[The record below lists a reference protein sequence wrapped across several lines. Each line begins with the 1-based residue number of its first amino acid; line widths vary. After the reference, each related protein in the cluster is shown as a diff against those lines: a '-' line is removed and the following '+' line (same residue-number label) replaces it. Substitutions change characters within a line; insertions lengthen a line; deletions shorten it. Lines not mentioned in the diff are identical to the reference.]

1 MSKQELLK
9 PTNDYVFGRIFGY
22 QGNEFITQGLLEA
35 ITEDK
40 YQVLIADFNL
50 KNLLK
55 IPLLKMIIHLELN
68 YLLLILKMY

>member
-1 MSKQELLK
+1 MIMYWEK
-9 PTNDYVFGRIFGY
+9 IFWY

-50 KNLLK
+50 K
-55 IPLLKMIIHLELN
+55 I
-68 YLLLILKMY
+68 Y